1 VADEKKPNVFTRF
14 VRETIG
20 ELKKVAWPTRAEAV
34 QLTLI
39 VLAVMAVTAVYLGI
53 VDEIALKLINL
64 ALGVTGA

>member
-1 VADEKKPNVFTRF
+1 VADEKKPNAITRF
-14 VRETIG
+14 VRETTG

-39 VLAVMAVTAVYLGI
+39 VLAVMAVTALYLGI
-53 VDEIALKLINL
+53 VDEIALKLMNL

>member
-1 VADEKKPNVFTRF
+1 MADEKKPNAITRF
-14 VRETIG
+14 VRETTG

-39 VLAVMAVTAVYLGI
+39 VLAVMAVTALYLGI
-53 VDEIALKLINL
+53 VDEIALKLMNL